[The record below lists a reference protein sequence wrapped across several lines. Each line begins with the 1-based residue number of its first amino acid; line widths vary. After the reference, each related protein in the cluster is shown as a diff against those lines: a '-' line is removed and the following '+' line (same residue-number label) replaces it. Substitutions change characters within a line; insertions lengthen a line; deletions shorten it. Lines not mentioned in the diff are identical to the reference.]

1 MKHRTGRTWLRMSSI
16 TIVGTVAAALFGV
29 APAMAASVTPTPGA
43 TPDAVADAVA
53 ALTGANCGY
62 NGAENQWMTR
72 ANAVA
77 RARSWINVT
86 PYSQLK
92 CHRNAYG
99 DYRTDCSGMV
109 SMAWGLGGYGS
120 DWWTGNLDEVSHP
133 IPAAELQAGDALL
146 YSVSDPNK
154 SHVAL
159 FVGWADAAHSKP
171 IVVQETG
178 WDPAENTIEG
188 VPVNFDWHTYTPIR
202 YDRIIDSSPNDAS
215 TVVQSPGGVV
225 DAFGRGA
232 GGGLLHWRYSPG
244 AGSWV
249 GPEDLGGSLVSAP
262 SATVS
267 SSGVVDVFFEG
278 ADLNL
283 WHRWL
288 SAGTWYGP
296 QSLGMGPLGGPPNA
310 VGQSNGSVD
319 VFWKGTNNQLYA
331 ARYANV
337 QTGWTGPTALGGS
350 MMSAP
355 SATVT
360 SAGVVDVFFQG
371 TDGSLWHRWL
381 SGGTWY
387 GPQSLGMGPL
397 GGPPSVVG
405 QSNGTV
411 DTFWKGTNGQ
421 LYHAWY
427 TPASGW
433 LGPQAMGGAM
443 ASDPSVTLTGSG
455 GLDVMF
461 KGTDGNL
468 WHRWFAGNTW
478 YGPQSL
484 GMGPL
489 GGPPSVVGQPNGTVD
504 TFWKGTNG
512 QLYHGWY
519 TPASGWLGPQ
529 ALSGN
534 LA

>member
-296 QSLGMGPLGGPPNA
+296 QSLGMGPLGGPP
-310 VGQSNGSVD
+310 
-319 VFWKGTNNQLYA
+319 
-331 ARYANV
+331 
-337 QTGWTGPTALGGS
+337 
-350 MMSAP
+350 
-355 SATVT
+355 
-360 SAGVVDVFFQG
+360 
-371 TDGSLWHRWL
+371 
-381 SGGTWY
+381 
-387 GPQSLGMGPL
+387 
-397 GGPPSVVG
+397 SVVG